1 VDAISWLRYLSP
13 FHYYAGHDP
22 LGRGA
27 GLGDLSVLC
36 ASALVLTAVAVAAF
50 RWRDLRR

>member
-1 VDAISWLRYLSP
+1 MDGISWLKYVSP

-27 GLGDLSVLC
+27 DLGDLAILC

-50 RWRDLRR
+50 GRRDLRH